1 MVILMDNKNVHK
13 NHRARM
19 KKKFLDAGSMEI
31 FEPHEQLEMLLYYA
45 CPRKD
50 TNALAHRL
58 LDQFGSFSA
67 ICDASVNNLVESG
80 VSEHVAILFK
90 MIPEFSRI
98 YINDKHY
105 NTDKIIDFEH
115 IGEYLVTKFIG
126 KDTEEVYLLL
136 LDSKGKELYCGC
148 VSKGSF
154 TGSEVP
160 IRKIVELCMRYNAYS
175 AIIAHNH
182 PSGSAVPSKNDI
194 IVTRKLISTL
204 DWIGCRLN
212 DHMIVADGDYVSL
225 EQSEILGRLFYSED

>member
-126 KDTEEVYLLL
+126 KDTEEVHLLL

-204 DWIGCRLN
+204 DLIGCRLN
-212 DHMIVADGDYVSL
+212 DHIIVADGDYVSL